1 MFDQY
6 SNLFNGIVLILASL
20 GLSLSAG
27 VRAYLPVMAV
37 GIASDVGNIGG
48 IQIHLLP
55 QFSWVGNPL
64 FLVLMGFLTLYE
76 ISADKI
82 PLIDHLNDTIHTVIR
97 PLSGALIFTCTS
109 NALTNTGQIGMI
121 IAAIIG
127 GSLAATTH
135 AAKAGVIRPA
145 TTVTTFGLGN
155 PLVSLAE
162 DALVIFTVILTFAV
176 PVLAAILFLVLLFF
190 VGKGLATLI
199 KRRRAKKAQER
210 LAVGAMR
217 ASG

>member
-27 VRAYLPVMAV
+27 VRAYLPVLAV
-37 GIASDVGNIGG
+37 GLASDIGNIGG
-48 IQIHLLP
+48 IQVHLLP
-55 QFSWVGNPL
+55 EFSWVGNPL

-82 PLIDHLNDTIHTVIR
+82 PLIDHLNDTVHTVIR
-97 PLSGALIFTCTS
+97 PLSGALIFTCTN
-109 NALTNTGQIGMI
+109 NALTDHGQIGMI
-121 IAAIIG
+121 IAALIG

-145 TTVTTFGLGN
+145 STVTTFGLAN

-162 DALVIFTVILTFAV
+162 DILVVFTVILTFVA
-176 PVLAAILFLVLLFF
+176 PILAAILFFVLLFF
-190 VGKGLATLI
+190 VGKGLATLL
-199 KRRRAKKAQER
+199 KRRRAKKAQEQ
-210 LAVGAMR
+210 LAMGTARVG
-217 ASG
+217 

>member
-6 SNLFNGIVLILASL
+6 QNLFNGVVLILASL

-37 GIASDVGNIGG
+37 GIASDVGSIGNI
-48 IQIHLLP
+48 QVHLLP

-97 PLSGALIFTCTS
+97 PLSGALIFTCTN
-109 NALTNTGQIGMI
+109 NALTDHGQIGMV
-121 IAAIIG
+121 IAALIG
-127 GSLAATTH
+127 GGLAATTH

-162 DALVIFTVILTFAV
+162 DVLVIFTVILTFVA
-176 PVLAAILFLVLLFF
+176 PILAAILFLVLLFY
-190 VGKGLATLI
+190 VIRGLATVL
-199 KRRRAKKAQER
+199 KRRRAKKAQEQ
-210 LAVGAMR
+210 LAVGA
-217 ASG
+217 AHT